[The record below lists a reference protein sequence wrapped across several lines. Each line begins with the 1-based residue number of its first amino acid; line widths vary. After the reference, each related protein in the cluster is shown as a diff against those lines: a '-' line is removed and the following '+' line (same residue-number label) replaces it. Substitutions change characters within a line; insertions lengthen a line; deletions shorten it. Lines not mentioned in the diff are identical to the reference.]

1 MHGNLNKLRKNSHLS
16 LRARPLYDITDA
28 FLENAMPGRVNII
41 LAPPRR
47 FSTHI
52 VSSVL

>member
-1 MHGNLNKLRKNSHLS
+1 MHGILNRLGKNSHL
-16 LRARPLYDITDA
+16 LLPARPLYDITDA
-28 FLENAMPGRVNII
+28 FLENTMTGRIDII

-52 VSSVL
+52 VSSIP

>member
-1 MHGNLNKLRKNSHLS
+1 MHGNLNKLGKFSHLL

-28 FLENAMPGRVNII
+28 FLENTMTGRMDII

-47 FSTHI
+47 FSAHI